1 MGCSV
6 SGMGDGLTTGV
17 STGVSAASVAVAS
30 ITDCGV
36 DVTAGLAVASWVGS
50 GALRQAE
57 RRRAQNTAQ
66 KNRFRLFIDRN
77 EIDLTI
83 RFTWG
88 KIISSNEPL
97 WQYKISAAPTT
108 SLTAHSFPNKL
119 HNKRTPNLKGHAR
132 LYI

>member
-1 MGCSV
+1 
-6 SGMGDGLTTGV
+6 MGDGLTAGV

-30 ITDCGV
+30 MTNWAV
-36 DVTAGLAVASWVGS
+36 DVAAGLAVANWVGS

-77 EIDLTI
+77 EVDLNI

-108 SLTAHSFPNKL
+108 SLTVHSFPNKL
-119 HNKRTPNLKGHAR
+119 QNKRILNLKGNDR
-132 LYI
+132 L